1 MAKNEVWKDIDAF
14 EGFYK
19 VSNTGKVKSIAVR
32 RSIHGVVRVIN
43 RERILTP
50 YDNGNG
56 YLMVCLRANGKKTP
70 VSVHR
75 LVAKAFLD
83 TVPNKDVVNHK
94 DRNTH
99 NNNVENLEWVTTKEN
114 VNWSAEYM
122 KKPKKKSRI
131 SNTGEKYISIRNN
144 LYRVAFKHFHVDKS
158 FKNIED
164 AIAYRDAFVNQNIDY
179 FGKGLI

>member
-32 RSIHGVVRVIN
+32 RSIHGVVRIIN
-43 RERILTP
+43 REKILTP

-83 TVPNKDVVNHK
+83 TVPDKDVVNHK

-122 KKPKKKSRI
+122 KKPKAI
-131 SNTGEKYISIRNN
+131 SKASKTGEKYISIKDNR
-144 LYRVAFKHFHVDKS
+144 YRVQFKHFHVEKRFKS
-158 FKNIED
+158 IED
-164 AIAYRDAFVNQNIDY
+164 AITFRDSFVLRHPEY
-179 FGKGLI
+179 FGKGVV

>member
-1 MAKNEVWKDIDAF
+1 MAKNEIWKDIDAF

-83 TVPNKDVVNHK
+83 TVPDKDVVNHK

-99 NNNVENLEWVTTKEN
+99 NNNVENLEWVSTKEN

-144 LYRVAFKHFHVDKS
+144 RYRVAFKHFHVDKS
-158 FKNIED
+158 FKNLED

-179 FGKGLI
+179 FGKGVV